1 MPNKSRTVDRSSGNA
16 NQQWKTYQRNAFGQ
30 YVYLGDGS
38 GITGKKLID
47 WYTRSWVTYP
57 GWKSF
62 RAANGYLP
70 TQPMTETKINVVA
83 ADNIP
88 VYLPWSTSYRIELL
102 TPDYMN
108 VISYTGIVNA
118 SGWITYSSSE
128 KIALVNDAKQK
139 CLAKARDL
147 KVHLP
152 VLLGEGRQ
160 TVSMLAQTARTLG
173 RAYRNFRRGR
183 FKQAAKELGIPTPGG
198 TAANHWLAYQY
209 GWLPLLSDA
218 KGAYRLLTQGLVD
231 PTRGPRF
238 SVKANSKTGK
248 SGTQTY
254 VGVGSP
260 RWGGDSTYKLE
271 NKTTAHAGLLLE
283 VNLQAQGLQS
293 VGLGRYDP
301 LLTAWELTPFSFVF
315 DWFVDIGGF
324 LESLSALEGYTVLA
338 GYSSHVEAITGD
350 ITFTGTS
357 DVKAVSNPPKS
368 RVAWRHYS
376 RDSWD
381 GSALVITMPLWD
393 GLNAR
398 RLTTTAALWRQRC
411 RGDRVLGKYRP

>member
-1 MPNKSRTVDRSSGNA
+1 
-16 NQQWKTYQRNAFGQ
+16 
-30 YVYLGDGS
+30 VYLGDGS
-38 GITGKKLID
+38 GTTGKKLID
-47 WYTRSWVTYP
+47 WYTRSWVTFP

-70 TQPMTETKINVVA
+70 TQPMSETKVFVQA
-83 ADNIP
+83 ADAVP
-88 VYLPWSTSYRIELL
+88 VYLPWSTSYRIEMLS
-102 TPDYMN
+102 PDYMN
-108 VISYTGIVNA
+108 VVAYTGMVGA
-118 SGWITYSSSE
+118 SGWITYSSGE
-128 KIALVNDAKQK
+128 RIALEYEAKQK

-183 FKQAAKELGIPTPGG
+183 FKQAARELGIPTPSK
-198 TAANHWLAYQY
+198 TASNHWLAYQY
-209 GWLPLLSDA
+209 GWMPLLSDA
-218 KGAYRLLTQGLVD
+218 AGAYRLLTQGLVD

-238 SVKANSKTGK
+238 SVKAKASMGK

-254 VGVGSP
+254 VGIGSP
-260 RWGGDSTYKLE
+260 WGGNSTYKLE

-283 VNLQAQGLQS
+283 VTLQAQGLQS

-301 LLTAWELTPFSFVF
+301 LTTAWELTPFSFVF

-338 GYSSHVEAITGD
+338 GYSSNSEAIVGD
-350 ITFTGTS
+350 ASFTGTS
-357 DVKAVSNPPKS
+357 AIQAVSDPPKS
-368 RVAWRHYS
+368 RIAWRSYS
-376 RDSWD
+376 RNPWD

-398 RLTTTAALWRQRC
+398 RLTSTAALWRQRC
-411 RGDRVLGKYRP
+411 RGDRELGKYRP